1 MTGVTVQEMAGQ
13 VADLMEARLGLRGD
27 GLAAKLR
34 RGRRVLPRRI
44 RREAE
49 FLVQAAEREQMPK
62 LQVQLDKTRIAD
74 AYEICIGHLKP
85 LGAKERRRTL
95 FLDMLT
101 GIGTAVFVA
110 MVLVILVLAW
120 RGFS

>member
-34 RGRRVLPRRI
+34 RGRRVLPRNV

-49 FLVQAAEREQMPK
+49 YLVRAAEKAHLPK
-62 LQVQLDKTRIAD
+62 LQVQLDRARIDSAF
-74 AYEICIGHLKP
+74 EICMGHLKP
-85 LGAKERRRTL
+85 LGVKARRRAL

-101 GIGTAVFVA
+101 GFGTAVFAVI
-110 MVLVILVLAW
+110 VLVVIVLAW
-120 RGFS
+120 RAQG

>member
-49 FLVQAAEREQMPK
+49 FLIHAAEQEQMPK
-62 LQVQLDKTRIAD
+62 LKIQLDQARIAA
-74 AYEICIGHLKP
+74 AYDICMGHLKP
-85 LGAKERRRTL
+85 LGATERRRAL

-110 MVLVILVLAW
+110 IVLVVLLLAW
-120 RGFS
+120 RGAS